1 VELLPEQGE
10 GPLDTDALA
19 ARHFGGRQLVG
30 SRIADGIATALTDF
44 RIHEDGFSRWLLLDR
59 GMKPNQAGRAV
70 QALLE
75 VDAYRLLALL
85 AFPVARELSPVLN
98 RNERELSEIANV
110 LVNAD
115 PESEPVLLDR
125 LTRLQAD
132 IERHEADNHYRF
144 GAAEAYYTLV
154 QRRTSQLREER
165 VAALQTFQEFME
177 RRLGPAMNTCAA
189 ISARLESL
197 SQRVTRATQLLS
209 TRIEIT
215 RERQNQQLLESMN
228 RRAETQ
234 LRLQQ
239 TVEGLSVAAITYY
252 AAGLINYVAKGLQQ
266 SGLPIDPA
274 LATALGIP
282 VVAVLMWLGVRRVRR
297 AVTAISGGK

>member
-1 VELLPEQGE
+1 MR
-10 GPLDTDALA
+10 PLSQDLRVRFCRA
-19 ARHFGGRQLVG
+19 
-30 SRIADGIATALTDF
+30 
-44 RIHEDGFSRWLLLDR
+44 LDR
-59 GMKPNQAGRAV
+59 GMSARGAARMLEVSAATGVRWAQAWRQRGSTLPGKVGGHMRP
-70 QALLE
+70 LLE
-75 VDAYRLLALL
+75 GERDWLLARIERKKDLTLHALL
-85 AFPVARELSPVLN
+85 A
-98 RNERELSEIANV
+98 
-110 LVNAD
+110 
-115 PESEPVLLDR
+115 
-125 LTRLQAD
+125 
-132 IERHEADNHYRF
+132 
-144 GAAEAYYTLV
+144 
-154 QRRTSQLREER
+154 QLREER

-177 RRLGPAMNTCAA
+177 RRLAPAMNTCAA